1 MLEIRAEAKT
11 QSQYRTLILLSLL
24 KQAQR
29 RLMLIKTNEKM
40 TQLRRF
46 LEHYTPAEANTADE
60 FMHLAKTRAT
70 VEMLMESLR

>member
-1 MLEIRAEAKT
+1 
-11 QSQYRTLILLSLL
+11 
-24 KQAQR
+24 
-29 RLMLIKTNEKM
+29 MLIKTSEKM